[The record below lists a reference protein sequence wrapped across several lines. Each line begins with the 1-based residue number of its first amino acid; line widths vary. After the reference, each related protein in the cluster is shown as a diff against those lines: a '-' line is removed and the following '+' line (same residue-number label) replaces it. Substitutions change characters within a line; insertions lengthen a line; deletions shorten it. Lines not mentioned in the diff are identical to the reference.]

1 MEPESDHLND
11 DDDGE
16 LTLSAATQA
25 ALAEFLAEKEEK
37 EVSLPDDSEGP
48 ISIDS
53 FPEDWQVHSPSPPLP
68 CTPPLSPTDTKAQI
82 FCV

>member
-1 MEPESDHLND
+1 MEPVSDHHQGEED
-11 DDDGE
+11 EE

-25 ALAEFLAEKEEK
+25 VLAEFLAEKEEK

-53 FPEDWQVHSPSPPLP
+53 FPEDWQVLPPVYHHYGQQTRKLRF
-68 CTPPLSPTDTKAQI
+68 SV
-82 FCV
+82 FE

>member
-1 MEPESDHLND
+1 MEPVSDHHQGAED
-11 DDDGE
+11 EE

-53 FPEDWQVHSPSPPLP
+53 FPEDWQALPPPHPVHHHYHQQTRRLRFSV
-68 CTPPLSPTDTKAQI
+68 
-82 FCV
+82 FE

>member
-1 MEPESDHLND
+1 MEPVSDYHPGD
-11 DDDGE
+11 EEDEE

-25 ALAEFLAEKEEK
+25 ALAEFLAEKEDK

-53 FPEDWQVHSPSPPLP
+53 FPEDWQVPPPPLYSTTMTNRHES
-68 CTPPLSPTDTKAQI
+68 CVLSDGLG
-82 FCV
+82 

>member
-1 MEPESDHLND
+1 MEPLSDHLND

-25 ALAEFLAEKEEK
+25 ALAEFLAEKEVK
-37 EVSLPDDSEGP
+37 EVTLPDDSEGP

-53 FPEDWQVHSPSPPLP
+53 FPEDWQV
-68 CTPPLSPTDTKAQI
+68 LSPRVHHHYGQQTRKLR
-82 FCV
+82 FSVFE